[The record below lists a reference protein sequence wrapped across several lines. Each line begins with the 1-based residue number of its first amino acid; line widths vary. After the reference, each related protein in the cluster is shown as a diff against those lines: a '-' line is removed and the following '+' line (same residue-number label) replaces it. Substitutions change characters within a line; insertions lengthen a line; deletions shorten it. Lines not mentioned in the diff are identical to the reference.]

1 MEEHNINPE
10 NKAVEEQIS
19 ASNDTTKIDE
29 KKPENKWIRRLK
41 RLIPGAAVVKFARE
55 HWKLTCIVA
64 AIAIGTA
71 YAITKMVYNT
81 ATSFEVVHNERIDIT
96 PAEIRSIE
104 EIGEWEFLSV
114 NMEELV
120 DTTKKGFFT
129 GTSTLARIYKGT
141 VRIGIDMHE
150 CKDGWLTT
158 QGDTLR
164 ASLPAIKVLDKNFI
178 DEANTRSFYEDGS
191 WTGNDKERMYQK
203 AHRMMLQKG
212 FSAQNR
218 KKAEET
224 ARQQLTKFFHSFG
237 YNNVELTFG
246 K

>member
-1 MEEHNINPE
+1 
-10 NKAVEEQIS
+10 
-19 ASNDTTKIDE
+19 
-29 KKPENKWIRRLK
+29 
-41 RLIPGAAVVKFARE
+41 
-55 HWKLTCIVA
+55 
-64 AIAIGTA
+64 
-71 YAITKMVYNT
+71 
-81 ATSFEVVHNERIDIT
+81 VVHNERIDIT

-203 AHRMMLQKG
+203 ARRMMLQKG

-224 ARQQLTKFFHSFG
+224 ARQQLTKFFRSFG